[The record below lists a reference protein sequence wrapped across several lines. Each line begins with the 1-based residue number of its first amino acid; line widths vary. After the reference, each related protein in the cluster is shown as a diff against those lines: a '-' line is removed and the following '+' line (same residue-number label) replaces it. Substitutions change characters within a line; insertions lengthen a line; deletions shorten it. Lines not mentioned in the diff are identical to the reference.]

1 MYESLC
7 KRFGLPCRYIE
18 GTIDSEGFN
27 VGHAWNAIMVN
38 GKVRYVDVSGAIH
51 CKDGTNQENNIEDF
65 FNKSFEEL
73 KNIDNGKNRKIKDY
87 SIKEIQKMIDEQ
99 PGFDF
104 DD

>member
-1 MYESLC
+1 MSKNE
-7 KRFGLPCRYIE
+7 
-18 GTIDSEGFN
+18 N
-27 VGHAWNAIMVN
+27 WNEIMVN

-87 SIKEIQKMIDEQ
+87 SMFVNRGEL
-99 PGFDF
+99 
-104 DD
+104 